1 MSYDI
6 TKDELTHMAKGIK
19 KKGYEIQQTV
29 LQKPR
34 IWKMKDN

>member
-19 KKGYEIQQTV
+19 KKRSWNSTKCFTKTKNLENE
-29 LQKPR
+29 R
-34 IWKMKDN
+34 